1 MLNQEKKMS
10 NSHKICTKCI
20 MDTTDSNIYFDENG
34 VCNHCKEY
42 EERARKELHYDKVG
56 QEKLKQLVNRI
67 KNDGKDKKYDCI
79 IGLSGGVDSSTVAF
93 TVKRL
98 GLRPLAL
105 HLDNEWNSEIAV
117 YNIKNIVEKLNI
129 DMRTYKVDWEEFKDL
144 QLSFLKSSISNCEM
158 ITDHAIIA
166 LMFQTAAKKKIKYI
180 IHGGNIVTEGVLPKS
195 WGYINQDWKIIKGI
209 QKKFGTLKLKK
220 YSHLSLFKWIYYI
233 FVKKIIFFPILNY
246 VPYVKK
252 DAKRLLEK
260 ELGWKDYGKKH
271 YESIYTRFFQAYYLP
286 VKFGFDKRRA
296 HLSTLICS
304 GQLTRKEAL
313 REISSD
319 PYPTEEM
326 KKKDREY
333 VIKKLGLTEKEFGN
347 IISQPIKSFKDYPNN
362 HFLFKKLN
370 YFVNLSK
377 KITSHN

>member
-166 LMFQTAAKKKIKYI
+166 LMFQTAAKKKIKHI